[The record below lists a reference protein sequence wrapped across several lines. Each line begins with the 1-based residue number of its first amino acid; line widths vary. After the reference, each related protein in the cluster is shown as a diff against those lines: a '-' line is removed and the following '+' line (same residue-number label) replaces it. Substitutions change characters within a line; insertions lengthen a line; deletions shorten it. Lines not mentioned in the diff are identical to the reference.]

1 MSSKFYKTGGQAFPD
16 EDHYGLTILDYFAA
30 KAMAV
35 MLAKSGG
42 SPAQVAESA
51 YLHAVAMLKAKEMVE
66 AREK

>member
-51 YLHAVAMLKAKEMVE
+51 YVYAVAMLRAKEMVE
-66 AREK
+66 AKEK